1 MKSETLSAV
10 AVIGVSLVVWI
21 SIALAAQDK
30 YTLTEH

>member
-1 MKSETLSAV
+1 MKSKTLSAV

-30 YTLTEH
+30 YTPTEH